1 MGSPY
6 DYCPECGARGV
17 RRERRING
25 NDECERGHVYPSVKP
40 LKEPRCA
47 EASHVEKLEQEIAEL
62 RDAVAD
68 ADRKWAEARI
78 EATRVKMDAHGLRK
92 AYERAYSRLVALGEH
107 PPTYDD
113 SEEEA

>member
-1 MGSPY
+1 MTSRDP
-6 DYCPECGARGV
+6 CPECGTRS
-17 RRERRING
+17 
-25 NDECERGHVYPSVKP
+25 YPTP
-40 LKEPRCA
+40 E
-47 EASHVEKLEQEIAEL
+47 EASAESLRIERLEREIAEL

-68 ADRKWAEARI
+68 ADGKWAEARI

-92 AYERAYSRLVALGEH
+92 AYERACSRLVALGEH